1 MSGSRWEYADKQ
13 LWDEVKEINRR
24 IERHDETLRTLIGW
38 ITQSANSPL
47 SFEEAR
53 KLFSMLEEDEWY
65 DRWRTLYEWVEFEL
79 YRAQNRPMGPGQEG
93 VLLDGILSKMIELE
107 KMMEPEE
114 ETPLVFRTD
123 GRDIPTDWSERWM
136 KNNTQLRAG
145 AQDFWDKAVLAAISG
160 MAGQPDYNI
169 DFPDSLVSDATRI
182 ADVVTEAREQ
192 RLSPASETRE
202 DECGM

>member
-1 MSGSRWEYADKQ
+1 MWNE
-13 LWDEVKEINRR
+13 
-24 IERHDETLRTLIGW
+24 ERNT
-38 ITQSANSPL
+38 
-47 SFEEAR
+47 
-53 KLFSMLEEDEWY
+53 KEWY

-107 KMMEPEE
+107 E

-123 GRDIPTDWSERWM
+123 DRDIPTDWSERWM

-192 RLSPASETRE
+192 RLPQAPPAPETRYEQE
-202 DECGM
+202 D